1 MLDDV
6 GRFKFVDTTTG
17 IATVNKFGLGG
28 YSNLTFRSS
37 NGLFYVTDSQNKLRT
52 MNAIGV
58 VSDPLGQLPQVKGL
72 AFDNSSSLYGYDFDL
87 DELISIDPTTASY
100 TSIGPTGFT
109 LDGPGSQLKF
119 NGGQL
124 MVLLDDNGLG
134 TYGTIDPST
143 GSGTT
148 LFQNSDYLG
157 HRFTDIVPDGMGG
170 MVSSDVFTVKGE
182 DVYLFDPAS
191 GTLNF
196 VVAIKNPSDYV
207 PEPTSLASFGLLT
220 IALARKK
227 RRQLVERI
235 SKWIGHHKRFK
246 KKQTRR
252 VFIESLEPRMLMT
265 ANSYNC
271 DAPKECPCQCS
282 ANTVTE
288 TATGFGT
295 SYSQSMGSFSL
306 APSAVQQANYSANT
320 AVASIGM

>member
-1 MLDDV
+1 MLCQKIPFFDTVRGLVLFAFLSVSSACGATISMLDDV

-143 GSGTT
+143 GSGTMPP
-148 LFQNSDYLG
+148 
-157 HRFTDIVPDGMGG
+157 REM
-170 MVSSDVFTVKGE
+170 
-182 DVYLFDPAS
+182 
-191 GTLNF
+191 
-196 VVAIKNPSDYV
+196 
-207 PEPTSLASFGLLT
+207 T
-220 IALARKK
+220 IR
-227 RRQLVERI
+227 
-235 SKWIGHHKRFK
+235 
-246 KKQTRR
+246 
-252 VFIESLEPRMLMT
+252 
-265 ANSYNC
+265 
-271 DAPKECPCQCS
+271 
-282 ANTVTE
+282 
-288 TATGFGT
+288 
-295 SYSQSMGSFSL
+295 
-306 APSAVQQANYSANT
+306 
-320 AVASIGM
+320 